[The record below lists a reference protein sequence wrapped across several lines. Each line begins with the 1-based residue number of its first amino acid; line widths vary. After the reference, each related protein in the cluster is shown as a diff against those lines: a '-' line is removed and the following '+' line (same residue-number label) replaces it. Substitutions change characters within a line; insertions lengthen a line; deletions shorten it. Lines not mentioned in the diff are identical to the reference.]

1 MNGTIIVSD
10 AVGPTG
16 PTGATGLTGPTGAT
30 GATGATGSTGVFSTG
45 AWTTYTP
52 TWTAS
57 TTNPTIGN
65 GTLQGRYIEL
75 GSAVFGEIRIVAGS
89 TTNRGSG
96 TYAISLPF
104 SSIGYNHQPIGQV
117 TIRDTSASIIFVG
130 TAVITEGDYGKLYL
144 LMHSQTAV
152 YDEGSGATGATGPG
166 VTGPTGATGTFSS
179 GAWTTYTPVWT
190 ASTTNPTIG
199 NGTLQGRYIELG
211 SAVFGEVRIVA
222 GSTTNR
228 GSGTYAISLP
238 FSSVGYNHQPIGQ
251 ITIRDNSA
259 SIIFVGT
266 AVITEGDYGKFYLL
280 MHSQTAVYDEGS
292 GATHENPVFISAS
305 DTILVT
311 FMYEKAGA

>member
-1 MNGTIIVSD
+1 MTYFFSVNASTHPLWIQSVSGAYSSGNIYSTGVTNNGEDVGNIIFEVPFDAPNTLYYVCQIHSAMGGVIVVSD
-10 AVGPTG
+10 AGGPTGPTGLTGDTGPTGNTGDTG
-16 PTGATGLTGPTGAT
+16 PTGATGDTGPTGAT
-30 GATGATGSTGVFSTG
+30 GGTGNTGGTGPTGDTGDTGPTGATGTFSTG

-75 GSAVFGEIRIVAGS
+75 GSAVFGE
-89 TTNRGSG
+89 
-96 TYAISLPF
+96 
-104 SSIGYNHQPIGQV
+104 
-117 TIRDTSASIIFVG
+117 
-130 TAVITEGDYGKLYL
+130 
-144 LMHSQTAV
+144 
-152 YDEGSGATGATGPG
+152 
-166 VTGPTGATGTFSS
+166 
-179 GAWTTYTPVWT
+179 
-190 ASTTNPTIG
+190 
-199 NGTLQGRYIELG
+199 
-211 SAVFGEVRIVA
+211 VRIVA
-222 GSTTNR
+222 GSTTSR

>member
-1 MNGTIIVSD
+1 MFSINALGHPFWLQTAFGAYNASNTYSTGVTGGGAQVGTITWDVPFDAPNTLYYVCQFHSPMNGTIIVSNAGGPTGATGLTGNTGATGATGATGNTGD
-10 AVGPTG
+10 TGPTG

-30 GATGATGSTGVFSTG
+30 GPGITGPTGATGAFSSG

-65 GTLQGRYIEL
+65 GTLEGRYIEL

-104 SSIGYNHQPIGQV
+104 SSVGYNHQPIGQV

-152 YDEGSGATGATGPG
+152 YDEGSGAT
-166 VTGPTGATGTFSS
+166 
-179 GAWTTYTPVWT
+179 
-190 ASTTNPTIG
+190 
-199 NGTLQGRYIELG
+199 
-211 SAVFGEVRIVA
+211 
-222 GSTTNR
+222 
-228 GSGTYAISLP
+228 
-238 FSSVGYNHQPIGQ
+238 
-251 ITIRDNSA
+251 
-259 SIIFVGT
+259 
-266 AVITEGDYGKFYLL
+266 
-280 MHSQTAVYDEGS
+280 
-292 GATHENPVFISAS
+292 HENPVFISAS

>member
-1 MNGTIIVSD
+1 MTYVFNVNASGHPFWIQTVSGAYSSGDVYSTGVTGGGAEVGTIEWEVPFSAPNTLYYVCQYHSAMNGTIIVSD
-10 AVGPTG
+10 AGGP
-16 PTGATGLTGPTGAT
+16 TGPTGAT
-30 GATGATGSTGVFSTG
+30 GATGNTGPTGATGNTGNTGPTGPTGATGVTGPTGPEVTGPTGATGTFSAG
-45 AWTTYTP
+45 AWTVYTP

-65 GTLQGRYIEL
+65 GTLE
-75 GSAVFGEIRIVAGS
+75 
-89 TTNRGSG
+89 
-96 TYAISLPF
+96 
-104 SSIGYNHQPIGQV
+104 
-117 TIRDTSASIIFVG
+117 
-130 TAVITEGDYGKLYL
+130 
-144 LMHSQTAV
+144 
-152 YDEGSGATGATGPG
+152 
-166 VTGPTGATGTFSS
+166 
-179 GAWTTYTPVWT
+179 
-190 ASTTNPTIG
+190 
-199 NGTLQGRYIELG
+199 GRYIELG

-311 FMYEKAGA
+311 FMYEKAGV

>member
-1 MNGTIIVSD
+1 MGGVIVVSD
-10 AVGPTG
+10 AGGPTG
-16 PTGATGLTGPTGAT
+16 PTGLTGDTGPTGNTGDTGPTGNTGPTGAT
-30 GATGATGSTGVFSTG
+30 GATGDTGPTGATGATGPTGATGNTGDTGPTGPTGATGATGPGVTGPTGATGAFSAG

-65 GTLQGRYIEL
+65 GTLE
-75 GSAVFGEIRIVAGS
+75 
-89 TTNRGSG
+89 
-96 TYAISLPF
+96 
-104 SSIGYNHQPIGQV
+104 
-117 TIRDTSASIIFVG
+117 
-130 TAVITEGDYGKLYL
+130 
-144 LMHSQTAV
+144 
-152 YDEGSGATGATGPG
+152 
-166 VTGPTGATGTFSS
+166 
-179 GAWTTYTPVWT
+179 
-190 ASTTNPTIG
+190 
-199 NGTLQGRYIELG
+199 GRYIELG